1 MFDNNN
7 LKTAIRDYQKKV
19 LKDQNFSLEQIKY
32 DLKKLFEKH
41 NVNASDLQLF
51 SIDSNHKAST
61 GTYIDSLTH
70 TIYKAQMAKKQKS
83 SEEQNNDKENQ
94 SHENDD
100 NKDSKP
106 FKGKKFIVS
115 IQELKSWNESELKPK
130 LTEKMLQAGFTH
142 EELNATSS
150 ANYNFIDTNGMDTN
164 LNISKNIPVI
174 DQVVEMVKFLKQ
186 ALESGQSLEEIVNN
200 KANHQQIDQ
209 DSQLSEEDEPE
220 SDNQELDE
228 ANNEPE
234 EDDQLSDED
243 LEEIEKYG
251 IEGIKTPAD
260 LKAFWES
267 DEGKQIQSTLEN
279 QFSKSDDY

>member
-41 NVNASDLQLF
+41 NVNASDFQLI

-61 GTYIDSLTH
+61 GTYIHSLTH

-150 ANYNFIDTNGMDTN
+150 ANYNFFVEYPYF
-164 LNISKNIPVI
+164 L
-174 DQVVEMVKFLKQ
+174 QV
-186 ALESGQSLEEIVNN
+186 N
-200 KANHQQIDQ
+200 
-209 DSQLSEEDEPE
+209 
-220 SDNQELDE
+220 
-228 ANNEPE
+228 
-234 EDDQLSDED
+234 
-243 LEEIEKYG
+243 
-251 IEGIKTPAD
+251 
-260 LKAFWES
+260 
-267 DEGKQIQSTLEN
+267 
-279 QFSKSDDY
+279 